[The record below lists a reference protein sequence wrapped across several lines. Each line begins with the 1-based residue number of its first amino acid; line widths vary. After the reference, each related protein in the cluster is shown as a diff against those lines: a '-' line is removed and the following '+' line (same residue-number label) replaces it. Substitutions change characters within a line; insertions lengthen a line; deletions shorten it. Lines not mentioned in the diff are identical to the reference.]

1 MGKTL
6 PYISDDLLLEYV
18 KEVLD
23 AAKVADTNKDIHRN
37 VIDPFSA
44 LFDAMRQDIP
54 LDKWLAQEKMRQT
67 QKSLQNALGDF
78 HHKVIG
84 HMPGWEYLV
93 TGGGYDVKCVS
104 KKTIAEIKNKFNT
117 MNSGKSLEV
126 YDTLSRFLDYNPTH
140 RKFTAYVVH
149 IVPRNPNGYDEPF
162 APSER
167 GTPRKRREDIRVIDG
182 RSFYEKATGDA
193 NALHDLY
200 NKLPDILAKI
210 TGSHPEKI
218 SNSQAFKKLFER
230 AYDPT

>member
-1 MGKTL
+1 MSKSL
-6 PYISDDLLLEYV
+6 PYILDDLLLECV
-18 KEVLD
+18 REVMD
-23 AAKVADTNKDIHRN
+23 AAKVADTNDDIHRN

-44 LFDAMRQDIP
+44 LFDAMRQNIP

-84 HMPGWEYLV
+84 HMPGWEYLA
-93 TGGGYDVKCVS
+93 TGGGYDVKCAS
-104 KKTIAEIKNKFNT
+104 KKIIAEIKNKFNT

-126 YDTLSRFLDYNPTH
+126 YDTLSRFLDYDSTH

-167 GTPRKRREDIRVIDG
+167 GTPRKRREDIRIIDG
-182 RSFYEKATGDA
+182 RGFYEKATGDA
-193 NALHDLY
+193 NALRNLY
-200 NKLPDILAKI
+200 AKLPDILAKI

-218 SNSQAFKKLFER
+218 LNSQAFEKLFER
-230 AYDPT
+230 AYVPA